1 MFIGGR
7 GIGKTYSVLKGVLES
22 GKKFMYVRRT
32 ETELKNCCTPVNN
45 PFLTLNDDLDRNV
58 EVSKQGDFYVI
69 HEGENELGVAGSVST
84 FGKFRG
90 SDFSKIEYIVF
101 DEFINTTPRNTI
113 KNEDFLFFNLIETVQ
128 RNRELLGRNAIKI
141 ILLSN
146 SNTLDNAI
154 IRSLKLGEIIRRMK
168 AANLERY
175 ADAERDLLI
184 VLPQAKRLAEV
195 KKETKLYKLTE
206 GSDFYNMAIN
216 NDFVNDDFTNIITI
230 PNNILIP
237 LCQYE
242 KACFYTI
249 KNDDK
254 LYVSYRK
261 NNSPYFDNNSLKQ
274 FKRKYGLL
282 LAYYFENK
290 LTYFC
295 DYDLALFVKSI
306 FCS

>member
-45 PFLTLNDDLDRNV
+45 PFLTLNDDLDRQV

-69 HEGENELGVAGSVST
+69 HEGDRELGVAGSVST

-113 KNEDFLFFNLIETVQ
+113 KNEDFLFFNLVETVQ
-128 RNRELLGRNAIKI
+128 RNRELTGRSAIKI

-146 SNTLDNAI
+146 SNTLNNAI
-154 IRSLKLGEIIRRMK
+154 IRSLKLGEIIRNMK
-168 AANLERY
+168 DNEIERY
-175 ADAERDLLI
+175 EDIERDLLV
-184 VLPQAKRLAEV
+184 VLPKAKKLTEA
-195 KKETKLYKLTE
+195 KKKTKLYKLTA

-216 NDFVNDDFTNIITI
+216 NDFVNEDFTNVKKL
-230 PNNILIP
+230 PNNILVP
-237 LCQYE
+237 LCQFE

-249 KNDDK
+249 KNEDK

-261 NNSPYFDNNSLKQ
+261 NESPYFDMTSIKN
-274 FKRKYGLL
+274 FKRQYGLL
-282 LAYYFENK
+282 LAYYFENH
-290 LTYFC
+290 LTFFC

-306 FCS
+306 FSC